1 MTHEA
6 KCQIMHYIVA
16 EKLWSW
22 IFCFCCLPKVR
33 QHKKLQD
40 HAFPLLSSPSS
51 ITRRQKSFWILC
63 WALPLIL
70 EPGWARMNYAEPVWA
85 RMNYAEPGASELG
98 AATQS
103 LILEPG
109 FRFHKSCSRFWFTS
123 FAADWA
129 CSPKSLELR
138 SSFSGR
144 TCESKSWTRF
154 IKT

>member
-1 MTHEA
+1 MQKDA
-6 KCQIMHYIVA
+6 KHARVA

-103 LILEPG
+103 LILQPG
-109 FRFHKSCSRFWFTS
+109 AGVWSLGPDSFFINLVQDFPFDWEVIYAKSFWPRQKTVSSKYSKHKC
-123 FAADWA
+123 
-129 CSPKSLELR
+129 
-138 SSFSGR
+138 
-144 TCESKSWTRF
+144 
-154 IKT
+154 